1 MKQDKYLSIS
11 ALNRYLKHQFDSD
24 ENLKTVFLK
33 GEISNFKAHSTGHF
47 YFTLK
52 DDNSRISAIMFS
64 TNTKRLTFTPTEGSK
79 VLVTGRV
86 SIYETTGNYQI
97 YVEDMI
103 EDGIGNLYIAF
114 EKLKNKLTE
123 EGLFD
128 SKYKKPIPKIP
139 DKIGVVTAPTGAAI
153 KDIITTI
160 KRRFPLSQIYL
171 FPALV
176 QGENASSDIVK
187 KIGQADAFGLDVLIV
202 GRGGG
207 SIEDLWP
214 FNEEIVARA
223 IFACQTPVISAVG
236 HEIDYTISDFVSD
249 LRAPTPT
256 GAGELAV
263 PNLKDLLLN
272 LDQLSIRLNENIN
285 KQLKIKQIALNNLKN
300 NYILKKPQII
310 YENHQQKLDGYL
322 IKLTDL
328 INYKYEKACEK
339 LSNIKKNNILINP
352 HTLYEKQATNLNY
365 LIDKLNIINP
375 LNVLKRGYNITY
387 KENNIVKSI
396 DDIKIDDVL
405 KLRLCDGTIE
415 TKVIGKEHIDE

>member
-1 MKQDKYLSIS
+1 
-11 ALNRYLKHQFDSD
+11 
-24 ENLKTVFLK
+24 LKTVFLK
-33 GEISNFKAHSTGHF
+33 GEISNLMAHSTGHF

-52 DDNSRISAIMFS
+52 ADNSRISAIMFS